1 MKKVTRKIVSAVT
14 AFALTFQFVCIEG
27 LFNRSV
33 VASAFVNGKAVVEL
47 GDIDINVKNQL
58 LDNGDGTYSFILDV
72 NSLLSDEDK
81 STNRLVS
88 SDGYFTAPLEGR
100 YLIEIWGGNGAG
112 GSNTFIDPFSA
123 YEGRGGTGGK
133 GGYVYGIVELDKG
146 DTLWYEVGG
155 NGASTNYYGT
165 GGGANSGGDSGIVF
179 STGGGGGYTAVYL
192 FPNGDFQSSYLD
204 INGNLATT
212 GISASDH
219 SSRYIMIAGGGG
231 GGGAGADS
239 DLDSYYRCTGTP
251 NGGRGGNFGSASV
264 SLSGSN
270 YAVQG
275 IVYAGS
281 NGTSSSPCTTYIGRG
296 GTNVPGVAPET
307 NGQKFDTTNPKNWDG
322 YGLGGSANLRGGG
335 GGAGFCG
342 GSAGIQRALLNAH
355 AVGGGGGGSSFIA
368 NIINSSVT
376 GDDAAK
382 LIGSNPSTVG
392 GAVSI
397 TYLDQAEFPQYE
409 DVDITFTGS
418 EYFDISSPSAEVSVN
433 GSSVSINGIDLYENG
448 LHNYEIVFT
457 PKSNFV
463 GGNNVPIIDG
473 DIKFI
478 CDGASKDLSFD
489 SDYTHV
495 NVPTNES
502 LFTLKTYNVNYKDG
516 DPDVAWSDLFDYVDT
531 DALINDFLDDSLSYD
546 YKLIDIVNP
555 GTVSN
560 PVTNITASRVFKI
573 SYDVVP
579 LTDSYAKVGEPAE
592 KLSLTNNAAIIYVN
606 DSHIDL
612 VNSSDSTND
621 GIGIDATKS
630 LSFDGT
636 NYVLDLSLSAESMSE
651 GIAFVEN
658 SQSFTS
664 NGSFT
669 VPFDGYYAIQA
680 WGGNGGDSGTA
691 DRLYSIWELYHFV
704 DYHRIVSATGGEG
717 ALISG
722 LYYLTAGTELNVYVG
737 TSGSNGT
744 DDYNN
749 DQNRKTVGT
758 AGTGGTG
765 TGVELVG
772 SNFIAIA
779 GGGGGA
785 GESVVGKNQL
795 NYYNGGD
802 GYAGSTASTLT
813 STSPLSAATG
823 GAGGTHT
830 MDKVNISVTG
840 GGKGGSGGASYN
852 GLSSD
857 MSVLSA
863 NGLSRFNALSTT
875 RPSEAGNNGACV
887 ITFVDVPQGNRV
899 DENSA
904 LLADKLDEYVASYCI
919 SKYFDVETVEI
930 GGTAVT
936 PTIVGN
942 SDGSSTVNVKVVT
955 GVTADTVSVSN
966 ATDYD
971 ENHHVLLNADF
982 DINVTIY
989 CTPKDGFAG
998 GNDVPL
1004 LWYEGNSDISTGI
1017 SISKD
1022 SSYKGNVPK
1031 LDPTDYVNVVVDED
1045 IVVLTGEDTTITCG
1059 ETLTYGDLFEY
1070 SGNISFSDGNQWKYD
1085 FVVIPPVFEHPLD
1098 EEIAPTVT
1106 TYYTNEVSLSP
1117 STAATKAVVSDE
1129 ASKISVSAGATVFVK
1144 CSVDYTSLSYIT
1156 HDGPSSF
1163 DINDTI
1169 NVSLSPVAGYELP
1182 DSVSVT
1188 VGGVALTSD
1197 KYSYSKSSGAL
1208 IIPGEYTTGNIVIS
1222 GTATPVKYD
1231 LDCAYQTVSGFDSTT
1246 GLPIFEENYLE
1257 TESYSVGVSL
1267 ADSDIVD
1274 FVNTYV
1280 PTEVTGYTFNWT
1292 WFNDGNEKVEYMQP
1306 QPMWILGV
1314 YSINYYD
1321 LTINY
1326 YETGTTT
1333 SVHDSYTTK
1342 VKYNESY
1349 TVASPDVDGYI
1360 CETTSVSGTMGTSSV
1375 TLNVFYTPIPAQTL
1389 HIEYLSEITGESL
1402 CDAYEE
1408 TFDYGDNYNVTSPDI
1423 DGYTISDDTKAS
1435 ITGTMGSN
1443 GVSYTVYYKPNTYAI
1458 TFDPDGG
1465 SVGSEDA
1472 EINVR
1477 FDDIYGNTYEDE
1489 TSEEP
1494 MYKVFPEPVRI
1505 GYTFDGWIVEGDTTG
1520 TIITSESKVT
1530 TAGNHTLV
1538 ATWTPIKYD
1547 VSIEYVY
1554 EDGTAA
1560 SDPYSTKADYGSTVG
1575 PIDSPSI
1582 TGYTPDYSSVSINVS
1597 DVNNDRTVTYAANE
1611 HTITINYWDGEDAG
1625 AKTPLKTFTDTIK
1638 FGDTYEY
1645 ASPSVAEMNS
1655 TYGKEFKDC
1664 TDPIVQ
1670 GTLDVDD
1677 DLVFDVYYYDENI
1690 VIKVTVE
1697 WGDMVFDCTYDDAEW
1712 NPSTH
1717 VYDCDSENVVFT
1729 PTTDTGGDPTNYIKI
1744 FNYSSI
1750 SLDVDI
1756 EYISATGY
1764 ATVSGSVVNPHF
1776 NVAKV
1781 SGSHTEYLS
1790 LSGTLPSV
1798 NVNTITVGDCKVTIS
1813 GGQG

>member
-1 MKKVTRKIVSAVT
+1 MKKVSRKIVSAVT
-14 AFALTFQFVCIEG
+14 ALALTLQFVCIEG
-27 LFNRSV
+27 LFDGLV
-33 VASAFVNGKAVVEL
+33 KASAFINGKAVVEL
-47 GDIDINVKNQL
+47 GDIDINVKNEL
-58 LDNGDGTYSFILDV
+58 IDNGDGSYSFILDV
-72 NSLLSDEDK
+72 NSMLSDKDE

-100 YLIEIWGGNGAG
+100 YLVEIWGGNGAG
-112 GSNTFIDPFSA
+112 GSHTIIDPFSR
-123 YEGRGGTGGK
+123 YEGRGGTGGT
-133 GGYVYGIVELDKG
+133 GGYIYGIVELDKG

-192 FPNGDFQSSYLD
+192 FPDGIFQDTYLD
-204 INGNLATT
+204 VNGNLSTT

-239 DLDSYYRCTGTP
+239 DLNPLYRCTGTP
-251 NGGRGGNFGSASV
+251 NGGRGGSFGSASV
-264 SLSGSN
+264 ALTGSA

-275 IVYAGS
+275 TVYAGS
-281 NGTSSSPCTTYIGRG
+281 NGTSSSPCTDYIGRG
-296 GTNVPGVAPET
+296 GTNVPGIAPET
-307 NGQKFDTTNPKNWDG
+307 NGQRFDTAAPKDWAGN
-322 YGLGGSANLRGGG
+322 GLGGSANLRGGG

-342 GSAGIQRALLNAH
+342 GSAGIQRALLEAH
-355 AVGGGGGGSSFIA
+355 AVGGGGGGSSFVA
-368 NIINSSVT
+368 SSVNT
-376 GDDAAK
+376 SVDQGN
-382 LIGSNPSTVG
+382 LIGTNPSSVG

-397 TYLDQAEFPQYE
+397 IYLDQAEFPQYE
-409 DVDITFTGS
+409 DVEINFSGS
-418 EYFDISSPSAEVSVN
+418 DYFDISSSSSGVSVS
-433 GSSVSINGIDLYENG
+433 GSDVTISGIDLYETESHTFE
-448 LHNYEIVFT
+448 LVFT
-457 PKSNFV
+457 PKANFV
-463 GGNNVPIIDG
+463 GGNNVPILDG
-473 DIKFI
+473 NVEFS
-478 CDGASKDLSFD
+478 CDGASENLSFD

-495 NVPTNES
+495 NVPINES
-502 LFTLKTYNVNYKDG
+502 LFTLNTYNVNYKDG

-546 YKLIDIVNP
+546 YKMIDIVNA
-555 GTVSN
+555 GDVSN
-560 PVTNITASRVFKI
+560 PITNITSSRVFKI

-579 LTDSYAKVGEPAE
+579 KTDSYAEVGEPAV
-592 KLSLTNNAAIIYVN
+592 KLSLTNNAAIIYVS

-612 VNSSDSTND
+612 VDSTGSAND
-621 GIGIDATKS
+621 GIGIEATKS

-636 NYVLDLSLSAESMSE
+636 SYVLDLSLSAESMSE

-658 SQSFTS
+658 SQSYTS
-664 NGSFT
+664 NGTFV
-669 VPFDGYYAIQA
+669 VPYDGYYAIQA

-691 DRLYSIWELYHFV
+691 DKLYYLSLDIFKQNPL
-704 DYHRIVSATGGEG
+704 HRIANGTGGSG

-722 LYYLTAGTELNVYVG
+722 IYYFTAGTELNVYVG
-737 TSGSNGT
+737 TAGNSGT
-744 DDYNN
+744 DDNN
-749 DQNRKTVGT
+749 DNENRKTVGT

-785 GESVVGKNQL
+785 GESVVGKNET
-795 NYYNGGD
+795 NYYNGGS
-802 GYAGSTASTLT
+802 GNRGSTVSTLT

-823 GAGGTHT
+823 GTGGTHT
-830 MDKVNISVTG
+830 MDLVNISVTG

-857 MSVLSA
+857 TSVLSA
-863 NGLSRFNALSTT
+863 NGLSRFNALSST

-919 SKYFDVETVEI
+919 SKYFNVETVEI

-942 SDGSSTVNVKVVT
+942 SDGSSTVNVNIDT
-955 GVTADTVSVSN
+955 GVTVDSVSVSN

-971 ENHHVLLNADF
+971 QYHHVLLNADF

-989 CTPKDGFAG
+989 CTPKEGFAG

-1004 LWYEGNSDISTGI
+1004 LSYDGNSDISTGI

-1022 SSYKGNVPK
+1022 SLYKGNIPK

-1059 ETLTYGDLFEY
+1059 ESLTYGDLFEY

-1222 GTATPVKYD
+1222 GTGTPIKYD
-1231 LDCAYQTVSGFDSTT
+1231 LDCAYQTVKGYDSTT
-1246 GLPIFEENYLE
+1246 GLPIFEENYLD

-1280 PTEVTGYTFNWT
+1280 PTEVTGYTFKWT
-1292 WFNDGNEKVEYMQP
+1292 WFNDGNEAVEYMQA

-1326 YETGTTT
+1326 YKTGTTT

-1360 CETTSVSGTMGTSSV
+1360 CETTSVSGTMGTSNV

-1389 HIEYLSEITGESL
+1389 HIEYLSEITGEAL

-1408 TFDYGDNYNVTSPDI
+1408 TFDYGDSYNVTSPDI
-1423 DGYTISDDTKAS
+1423 DGYTISDAAKAS

-1458 TFDPDGG
+1458 SFNPDGG
-1465 SVGSEDA
+1465 SVGTDVTT
-1472 EINVR
+1472 INVR
-1477 FDDIYGNTYEDE
+1477 FDDIYGNTYEDKD
-1489 TSEEP
+1489 SEEP
-1494 MYKVFPEPVRI
+1494 TYMVLPEPVRK
-1505 GYTFDGWIVEGDTTG
+1505 GYTFDGWVVEGDTTG
-1520 TIITSESKVT
+1520 TIITSESVVS

-1538 ATWTPIKYD
+1538 ATWTPIQYD
-1547 VSIEYVY
+1547 VSIEYVF
-1554 EDGTAA
+1554 EDGTTA
-1560 SDPYSTKADYGSTVG
+1560 SDTYSTKAAYGSTVG

-1582 TGYTPDYSSVSINVS
+1582 VGYTPDYSSVSINVS
-1597 DVNNDRTVTYAANE
+1597 DVNNSRKVTYTANE
-1611 HTITINYWDGEDAG
+1611 HTITINYWDGNDLG

-1645 ASPSVAEMNS
+1645 ASPSLAEMNS
-1655 TYGKEFKDC
+1655 TYGKEFKEC

-1670 GTLDVDD
+1670 GTLDVDE
-1677 DLVFDVYYYDENI
+1677 DLTFNVYYYDEEI
-1690 VIKVTVE
+1690 IIKVTVE

-1717 VYDCDSENVVFT
+1717 VYDCDSDEVVFT
-1729 PTTDTGGDPTNYIKI
+1729 PTTDTGGNQTNYIKI

-1756 EYISATGY
+1756 EYISATGF

-1776 NVAKV
+1776 NVARE

-1790 LSGTLPSV
+1790 LSGTLPGV
-1798 NVNTITVGDCKVTIS
+1798 NINTITVGECKVTIS